1 MKLQHFAVLLSQPKD
16 SYKNELKIVKTYT
29 CRFQLVPTDLN
40 GTTYS
45 MCVRAYGI
53 QILTLSSM
61 QCQLVEMS
69 FTAGRPLVATAP
81 SFFSMSV
88 RGSFGLGGR
97 PRPLLI
103 GNSLNFEP
111 RGNLRG

>member
-69 FTAGRPLVATAP
+69 FTAGRPLVAIAP

-88 RGSFGLGGR
+88 SGSFGLGGR
-97 PRPLLI
+97 PRPLLT
-103 GNSLNFEP
+103 GSSLNLEP
-111 RGNLRG
+111 KRLEEI